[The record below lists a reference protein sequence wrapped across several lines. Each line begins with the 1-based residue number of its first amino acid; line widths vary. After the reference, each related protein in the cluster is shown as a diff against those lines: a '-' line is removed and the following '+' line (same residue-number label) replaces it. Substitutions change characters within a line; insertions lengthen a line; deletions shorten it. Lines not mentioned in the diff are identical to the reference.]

1 MKQIGFIQELE
12 QLYRMGKQLPDEWQ
26 QKHNEAMRKNYQ
38 TNYERGTITREEYQE
53 YMLELD
59 GGACPVCG
67 KESMLTSKPINYR
80 ETKNGETA
88 VIEMGRYYY
97 YQPECSCLN
106 QSAAQKRKAS
116 EIQKRM
122 HEAGIP
128 KTYHDSTFQDWD
140 YSVDD
145 GLNSAMRKCSQLTSQ
160 EGLQD
165 FIGRGALLFGDVGR
179 GKTKCGIAMM
189 RRLME
194 ETPMKCVYEQMA
206 GFTGKIIKS
215 GKERR
220 YIDDMMMFDIIMLDD
235 LDKLSTAST
244 WVQAAVSSAGAWSA
258 CPSRANRPSY
268 QVAVKTCGSRSP
280 GMCCQISS
288 AVKLRMGASQ
298 RLMASTMWYIA
309 VWQERRARLSAWVVY
324 WRSLMTSR

>member
-244 WVQAAVSSAGAWSA
+244 WVQEQVFSLFDMAFSEEKTLIITTNIMDMDSLEEFFGEPGAALM
-258 CPSRANRPSY
+258 SRIAEKM
-268 QVAVKTCGSRSP
+268 QFVKFSGGEDYRK
-280 GMCCQISS
+280 
-288 AVKLRMGASQ
+288 VKRM
-298 RLMASTMWYIA
+298 
-309 VWQERRARLSAWVVY
+309 QEMRKENAQKS
-324 WRSLMTSR
+324 